1 MIKLQKNAVK
11 LIIQKIELDFSDL
24 TSTANDNFD

>member
-24 TSTANDNFD
+24 TSTANDNCD